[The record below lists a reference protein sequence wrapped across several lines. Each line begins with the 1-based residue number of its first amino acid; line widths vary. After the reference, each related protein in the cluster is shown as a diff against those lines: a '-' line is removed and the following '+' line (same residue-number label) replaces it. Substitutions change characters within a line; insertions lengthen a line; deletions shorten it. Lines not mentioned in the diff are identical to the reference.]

1 MSYVLKRMIS
11 IKEMNK
17 VFGLLFWL
25 SSITS
30 PGASLQMESFVE
42 DLMEGIAST
51 RPAFIFHPDNEVIS
65 KWDGGKRSMALIG
78 ATGSFCETVLVT
90 EHLRFLI
97 ENDDLDS
104 IFVLSSGLN
113 ALIRNVTET
122 LEVLRSKI
130 NVVVP
135 YGDSEG
141 LRPRF
146 NSRLFLYESKSE
158 KIMNLYESYKIR

>member
-1 MSYVLKRMIS
+1 
-11 IKEMNK
+11 
-17 VFGLLFWL
+17 
-25 SSITS
+25 
-30 PGASLQMESFVE
+30 MESFVE

-51 RPAFIFHPDNEVIS
+51 RPAFIFHPDNEMMS
-65 KWDGGKRSMALIG
+65 KWDGGRRSIALIG
-78 ATGSFCETVLVT
+78 ATGSPEDTELVT

-122 LEVLRSKI
+122 LRILRSKI

-135 YGDSEG
+135 YGDSAG
-141 LRPRF
+141 LRLRF
-146 NSRLFLYESKSE
+146 NSRLFLYESNSE
-158 KIMNLYESYKIR
+158 KNIDLYESYKIR